1 MKLTCKTTTDIA
13 FCFVGNILPYI
24 FSHKPHSLPSVNNLP
39 PGLTGQCSSVSFLYR
54 AQRFPVI
61 NIFRSGISRPAI
73 SRRHIF
79 LYRANLSLSLSF
91 SIFFLFFVLY
101 FFCFFFSILYL
112 PFLHPIYR
120 IFIFSVFFCG
130 FLHKKTASITGCCKF
145 SFFAF
150 FVQKILCI
158 LILK

>member
-1 MKLTCKTTTDIA
+1 MKLTCKTYGRYRPPLA
-13 FCFVGNILPYI
+13 GNLSPYI
-24 FSHKPHSLPSVNNLP
+24 FSYKPHSLPSANNLP

-79 LYRANLSLSLSF
+79 LYRANLSLSLAITFHQGAFGADLNLTASNLSLSF

-101 FFCFFFSILYL
+101 FF
-112 PFLHPIYR
+112 
-120 IFIFSVFFCG
+120 
-130 FLHKKTASITGCCKF
+130 AF
-145 SFFAF
+145 SFPFSTYPF
-150 FVQKILCI
+150 FI
-158 LILK
+158 